1 MWDGYNQV
9 DNLIEGM
16 PGGSAGRVHLVMLV
30 VVVTIIMLV
39 VVVVVT
45 ARFRR
50 HRLASGR
57 VI

>member
-1 MWDGYNQV
+1 VDGYNQV

-16 PGGSAGRVHLVMLV
+16 PGGSAGRVHLVMPV

-45 ARFRR
+45 GG
-50 HRLASGR
+50 LGGIGWR
-57 VI
+57 VEG